1 MDNQARML
9 ELLDSLALYE
19 RLQMKAEF
27 LYTLRMLTL
36 CILQIGDMQR
46 LRDLMLEY
54 KFVVSWE
61 EEQMMSKGM
70 GNSVTKESAMANVAL
85 LMNAGAEETDQEMLP
100 EGEVKKGGRPFIERP
115 NTLICGGLDK
125 S

>member
-1 MDNQARML
+1 MDNQARLL
-9 ELLDSLALYE
+9 ELLDSLSLYE

-70 GNSVTKESAMANVAL
+70 GNVVTKESAMANVAL
-85 LMNAGAEETDQEMLP
+85 LMSAGAEDTDQEMLP
-100 EGEVKKGGRPFIERP
+100 EGEVKKGNKSLIERP

-125 S
+125 N

>member
-1 MDNQARML
+1 
-9 ELLDSLALYE
+9 
-19 RLQMKAEF
+19 MKSEF

-54 KFVVSWE
+54 KFVISWE

-70 GNSVTKESAMANVAL
+70 GNIVSKESAMANVAL
-85 LMNAGAEETDQEMLP
+85 LMNTGAEDNDQEMLP
-100 EGEVKKGGRPFIERP
+100 ESEVKKGGRPIIERP
-115 NTLICGGLDK
+115 SSMICGGLDK

>member
-19 RLQMKAEF
+19 RLQMKSEF

-36 CILQIGDMQR
+36 CSLQIGDMQR

-70 GNSVTKESAMANVAL
+70 GNSVTKETAMANVAL
-85 LMNAGAEETDQEMLP
+85 LMSAGAEDTD
-100 EGEVKKGGRPFIERP
+100 
-115 NTLICGGLDK
+115 
-125 S
+125 

>member
-1 MDNQARML
+1 MDQQARL
-9 ELLDSLALYE
+9 VELQDSLTLYE
-19 RLQMKAEF
+19 RLQMKSEF

-36 CILQIGDMQR
+36 CVLQIGDMQR

-70 GNSVTKESAMANVAL
+70 GNVVTKESAMANVAL
-85 LMNAGAEETDQEMLP
+85 LMNAGNDDTDQEMLA
-100 EGEVKKGGRPFIERP
+100 EGEVKKGGKSLIERP
-115 NTLICGGLDK
+115 NALICGGLDK

>member
-9 ELLDSLALYE
+9 ELLDSLTLYE
-19 RLQMKAEF
+19 RLQMKSEF

-61 EEQMMSKGM
+61 EEQMVSKGM
-70 GNSVTKESAMANVAL
+70 GNVVTKESAMANVAL
-85 LMNAGAEETDQEMLP
+85 LMNAAAEDTDQEMLP
-100 EGEVKKGGRPFIERP
+100 EGEVKKGGRSMIERP

-125 S
+125 N